1 MRMAPLAI
9 DHSLALVRTAYEQV
23 LGIKNPR
30 TDASL
35 ADLGG
40 TSLDS
45 TEIVMLLEEFV
56 HADLPQDLLDHDVSS
71 IEEVADR
78 LRIVLAATP
87 SGEQSDGR
95 ANPGDVEDTASEQ

>member
-1 MRMAPLAI
+1 MAPLAI

-30 TDASL
+30 TDVTL
-35 ADLGG
+35 TDLGG
-40 TSLDS
+40 TSLDA

-71 IEEVADR
+71 IEDVADR
-78 LRIVLAATP
+78 LRIVLAAP
-87 SGEQSDGR
+87 SGDQGDSAAD
-95 ANPGDVEDTASEQ
+95 PGDVEDQATKQ